1 MVYFRDFY
9 RCYFIQFNIRNF
21 QNVIIFVYWLNL
33 AWLFFSCMAE
43 IENSPLEGF
52 EWKSFSSSCNGEK
65 LRKLKI
71 RFQLALMYEEF
82 EDTKGVIKIRLSKKN
97 RQYNGQQKKYKRTN
111 NDLQNH
117 THNTKDRVTRT
128 PLKTGGELGSSG
140 RISSSCSTSG
150 TRRVNLVINPVI
162 SHEWGKDREVLTTS
176 GTYPCIEWHK
186 ILVSISLINQESI
199 SIQSQIN
206 LYFIDKL
213 TVHKKM
219 STLNHWLS
227 ASLIFKKMKW

>member
-82 EDTKGVIKIRLSKKN
+82 EDTKGVIKIRISKN
-97 RQYNGQQKKYKRTN
+97 RQYNGQQKKYKQTN

-128 PLKTGGELGSSG
+128 PLKTGCELGWSG
-140 RISSSCSTSG
+140 RVSSSCSTNG
-150 TRRVNLVINPVI
+150 TR
-162 SHEWGKDREVLTTS
+162 H
-176 GTYPCIEWHK
+176 
-186 ILVSISLINQESI
+186 VSVYE
-199 SIQSQIN
+199 IQVC
-206 LYFIDKL
+206 KH
-213 TVHKKM
+213 V
-219 STLNHWLS
+219 
-227 ASLIFKKMKW
+227 